1 MAKYSKLFKHRFTT
15 LETPEMVLFS
25 VVSPGHMR
33 FINEVDGMGVE
44 WGEPYNQYYEWDID
58 LDIPKDNIYDALN
71 VSRDIKGLQFI
82 GFKWKE
88 IFNPKSTIGGKIDFS
103 KLTLQVNYAIY
114 INHSK
119 TLLVLNQKH
128 ADKCIAKYPDIKLQ
142 EFIANTVNQ
151 FIK

>member
-1 MAKYSKLFKHRFTT
+1 MAKYSKLFKYRFTT
-15 LETPEMVLFS
+15 LETPEIVVFS

-33 FINEVDGMGVE
+33 FINEVDGMGVDWE
-44 WGEPYNQYYEWDID
+44 EPYNTYYEWGID

-71 VSRDIKGLQFI
+71 ISRDIKGLQFI
-82 GFKWKE
+82 GFKLKE
-88 IFNPKSTIGGKIDFS
+88 KFNPNSSLRGKIDFS
-103 KLTLQVNYAIY
+103 KCTLWINYAIY

-119 TLLVLNQKH
+119 ELLVLNQKK
-128 ADKCIAKYPDIKLQ
+128 ADEYIAQYPGIKLQ